1 MIRCREFRAFYSAGE
16 DGLSRRKYS
25 EREGE
30 EKKKKGGEM
39 GRERET
45 WRERRSGM
53 GGENEKI
60 NGDR

>member
-30 EKKKKGGEM
+30 EERKKEREMEREREKHGEIEGVGWG
-39 GRERET
+39 GRERENK
-45 WRERRSGM
+45 W
-53 GGENEKI
+53 
-60 NGDR
+60 